1 MNCLEE
7 HELSRQEWYS
17 ISEQAR
23 WQDAKKQVD
32 AAYNEEFPARP
43 VQEWIDETL
52 KKKEL
57 DRLFGVNK

>member
-1 MNCLEE
+1 M
-7 HELSRQEWYS
+7 SRQAWYS

-52 KKKEL
+52 KKKAL
-57 DRLFGVNK
+57 DRLFGVTK